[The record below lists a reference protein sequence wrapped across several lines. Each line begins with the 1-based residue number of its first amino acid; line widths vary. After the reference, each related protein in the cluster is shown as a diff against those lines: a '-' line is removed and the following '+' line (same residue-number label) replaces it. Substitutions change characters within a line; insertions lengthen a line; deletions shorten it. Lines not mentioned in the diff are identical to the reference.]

1 MEAIKQENLISQAKK
16 SLGRSSH
23 INTGGEEGST
33 SPTPGRANVVLRK
46 KALAVGKLM
55 RNLKPRASVA
65 SPPPVAKRSSKVT
78 PADDDDD
85 DEDRHSAATPT
96 EHSV

>member
-23 INTGGEEGST
+23 ISTGDER
-33 SPTPGRANVVLRK
+33 SPSPSPGRANVVLRK

-65 SPPPVAKRSSKVT
+65 SPPPAKRSSKVT

-85 DEDRHSAATPT
+85 EDRPSTATPT
-96 EHSV
+96 EQSL